1 MRLSDSIV
9 ELQPMT
15 TGLKQ
20 VVVPKRPQSY
30 SLDSLVESISYV
42 CLETRSECLLGDI
55 DKIIATP
62 AVLFILDKRNSSV
75 LRFDK
80 MGKFLGRIGG
90 QGRGPGEYQSVYDIA
105 VTSDYVCVLDLDGG
119 KQIYYTHQGE
129 LCEEVPLYYY
139 YTQMEFMMNGR
150 QAQHTS
156 FSYNENAPALDKH
169 RLILVDEKQRPMAVA
184 SPYSENLRV
193 HFHWTSPLP
202 LSSFQGRVFFH
213 QALSDTIWEVSDRS
227 LMARYVIN
235 CPESPMRN
243 SLQADD
249 VTDEIWENMAQNRTY
264 FQGKYVQSPH
274 IICFYISDKGRI
286 SPLYYNKDTGA
297 IRYGYGYSE
306 NNQHSLLKQLSLY
319 LFDYS
324 DDSSD
329 GDTFIKVIQPFEM
342 LRTLKLL
349 GDPLNVEDEHFV
361 KNTDMEDNPILAF
374 IKLRSQSIR

>member
-1 MRLSDSIV
+1 MIWAVIFVLLLFAGCQSDKATLSPLNGIFQTSMRLSDSIV

-42 CLETRSECLLGDI
+42 RLETRSECLLGDI

-105 VTSDYVCVLDLDGG
+105 VTS
-119 KQIYYTHQGE
+119 
-129 LCEEVPLYYY
+129 
-139 YTQMEFMMNGR
+139 
-150 QAQHTS
+150 
-156 FSYNENAPALDKH
+156 
-169 RLILVDEKQRPMAVA
+169 
-184 SPYSENLRV
+184 
-193 HFHWTSPLP
+193 
-202 LSSFQGRVFFH
+202 
-213 QALSDTIWEVSDRS
+213 
-227 LMARYVIN
+227 
-235 CPESPMRN
+235 
-243 SLQADD
+243 
-249 VTDEIWENMAQNRTY
+249 
-264 FQGKYVQSPH
+264 
-274 IICFYISDKGRI
+274 
-286 SPLYYNKDTGA
+286 
-297 IRYGYGYSE
+297 
-306 NNQHSLLKQLSLY
+306 
-319 LFDYS
+319 
-324 DDSSD
+324 
-329 GDTFIKVIQPFEM
+329 
-342 LRTLKLL
+342 LKLL